1 MLTKE
6 QEIAQLKAQL
16 AMLTN
21 KKVVLEA
28 PAPGESIVDDDNPF
42 AMDDESGDEAPTE
55 PTMDDFDALFA

>member
-28 PAPGESIVDDDNPF
+28 PAPGESVDEDNPF
-42 AMDDESGDEAPTE
+42 AMDDESEDEAPTE